1 VVEAVAAAVTAEVDT
16 AEVETADARAAEETG
31 AGDNL
36 MNRFSM
42 KGASQRPSLFL
53 CGFGWPLL
61 GSGRLVRN
69 AERHSQ

>member
-1 VVEAVAAAVTAEVDT
+1 MAAAVTAEADT

-36 MNRFSM
+36 MNQLSL
-42 KGASQRPSLFL
+42 KGANERPLFL